1 MNIGYLL
8 SLYPNYKVVITGH
21 SLGGALARIT
31 TFLILYLEQFP
42 GTNLEVYTYGEVR
55 VGNKGFV
62 DFMNAQ
68 NITTARVVAR
78 YYKILTF

>member
-1 MNIGYLL
+1 M
-8 SLYPNYKVVITGH
+8 ITGH

-42 GTNLEVYTYGEVR
+42 ETKLEVYTYGEVR

-68 NITTARVVAR
+68 NMTTARVVAR
-78 YYKILTF
+78 YYKKINI